1 MVTVR
6 NVREPYTFVLLI
18 HFDRNV
24 GELTLRSKQPFSKP
38 SSMALILL
46 DDRSKVRRFLRG
58 FSSAVE
64 KIGFKLSPSRL
75 CERRS
80 TVNDSLKPLKDFSGK
95 RRIKLCDRSNS
106 STGSFKVPKC
116 YSFRERRAKE
126 FVYLNRSRSY
136 SKVVAEFKSF
146 TCEGNTCCPL

>member
-1 MVTVR
+1 METVR

-116 YSFRERRAKE
+116 YSFRGEE
-126 FVYLNRSRSY
+126 
-136 SKVVAEFKSF
+136 SKRICIS
-146 TCEGNTCCPL
+146 